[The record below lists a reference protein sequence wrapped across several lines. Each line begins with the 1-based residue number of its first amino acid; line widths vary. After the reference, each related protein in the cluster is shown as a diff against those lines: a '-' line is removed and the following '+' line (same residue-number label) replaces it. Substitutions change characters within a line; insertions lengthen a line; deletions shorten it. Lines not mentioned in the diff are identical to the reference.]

1 MASPELSPLPAAMA
15 SCTRPTVRP
24 ASQMARV
31 VDSVEGVRNVH
42 VVYSES
48 YHAAVFDK
56 PRSLRDASEFCAQIG
71 GRDNRAFRFCDRNAL
86 AWQEDAR
93 RMRLL
98 VVAQGCAFF
107 DRGKRWK
114 GGTYDGRPDGPGV
127 REAVGLDILLAHLV
141 QQLLGA
147 LCVAGFPAGL

>member
-1 MASPELSPLPAAMA
+1 
-15 SCTRPTVRP
+15 
-24 ASQMARV
+24 MARV
-31 VDSVEGVRNVH
+31 VDSVEGVRNLH

-114 GGTYDGRPDGPGV
+114 GGTYDGRQYIVAAHAGAVPAFHGRNV
-127 REAVGLDILLAHLV
+127 REYERLAAATGGAGIKLA
-141 QQLLGA
+141 QLL
-147 LCVAGFPAGL
+147 L